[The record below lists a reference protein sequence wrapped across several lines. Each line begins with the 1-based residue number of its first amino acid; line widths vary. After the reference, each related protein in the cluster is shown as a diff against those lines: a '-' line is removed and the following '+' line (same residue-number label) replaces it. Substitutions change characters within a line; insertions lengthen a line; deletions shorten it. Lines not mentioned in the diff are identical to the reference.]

1 MPRIVA
7 EVIFLLKHKKEIKL
21 AVALALA
28 VSILLG
34 LSSFEARCEELR
46 QNVFRLHI
54 IANSNSEFDQA
65 LKLKVRDAVI
75 NETGDIYDRCLD
87 PQSAKEA
94 AIKNKERIYNAA
106 KSVINDAGMDYE
118 VEIEIDTAFFDT
130 RHYETFS
137 LPAGEYEALNI
148 RIGEAKG
155 KNWWC
160 VMYPSLCI
168 ASSGAEITD
177 VVSEDSA
184 EIANNPQ
191 NYVMRFKIVEI
202 YEKLKRH
209 FS

>member
-1 MPRIVA
+1 M
-7 EVIFLLKHKKEIKL
+7 LKHKKEIKF

-28 VSILLG
+28 VSILLS

-87 PQSAKEA
+87 LKSAKEA

-118 VEIEIDTAFFDT
+118 VEIEIGAASFDT

-202 YEKLKRH
+202 YEKLRER

>member
-1 MPRIVA
+1 M
-7 EVIFLLKHKKEIKL
+7 LKHKKEIKL

-28 VSILLG
+28 VSILLS

-87 PQSAKEA
+87 LESAKKA
-94 AIKNKERIYNAA
+94 AVKNKERIYNAA
-106 KSVINDAGMDYE
+106 KSVINAAGMDYE

-168 ASSGAEITD
+168 ASSGAELSD
-177 VVSEDSA
+177 AVSKDSA

-202 YEKLKRH
+202 YEKLKER

>member
-1 MPRIVA
+1 M
-7 EVIFLLKHKKEIKL
+7 LKHKKEIKL

-87 PQSAKEA
+87 LKSAKEA

-106 KSVINDAGMDYE
+106 KSVINAAGMDYE

>member
-1 MPRIVA
+1 MA
-7 EVIFLLKHKKEIKL
+7 EVIFLLKHKNEIKL
-21 AVALALA
+21 AVALALV

-87 PQSAKEA
+87 LKSAKEA

-106 KSVINDAGMDYE
+106 KSVINAAGMDYE

-130 RHYETFS
+130 RHYETF
-137 LPAGEYEALNI
+137 
-148 RIGEAKG
+148 
-155 KNWWC
+155 
-160 VMYPSLCI
+160 
-168 ASSGAEITD
+168 
-177 VVSEDSA
+177 
-184 EIANNPQ
+184 
-191 NYVMRFKIVEI
+191 
-202 YEKLKRH
+202 
-209 FS
+209 

>member
-1 MPRIVA
+1 
-7 EVIFLLKHKKEIKL
+7 LLKHKKEIKL

>member
-1 MPRIVA
+1 M
-7 EVIFLLKHKKEIKL
+7 LKHKKEINL
-21 AVALALA
+21 AVALALV
-28 VSILLG
+28 VSILMS

-54 IANSNSEFDQA
+54 IANSDSEFDQA

-75 NETGDIYDRCLD
+75 NETGDIYDRCLNLE
-87 PQSAKEA
+87 SAKKA
-94 AIKNKERIYNAA
+94 AQENRERIYNAA
-106 KSVINDAGMDYE
+106 KSVINEAGMDYE

-148 RIGEAKG
+148 RIGQAKG

-168 ASSGAEITD
+168 ASSGAELSD
-177 VVSEDSA
+177 AVSEDSA
-184 EIANNPQ
+184 EIASNPQ

-202 YEKLKRH
+202 YENLRER

>member
-1 MPRIVA
+1 M
-7 EVIFLLKHKKEIKL
+7 IFLLKHKKEIKF

-28 VSILLG
+28 VSILLS

-87 PQSAKEA
+87 LKSAKEA

-202 YEKLKRH
+202 YEKLRER

>member
-1 MPRIVA
+1 M
-7 EVIFLLKHKKEIKL
+7 LKHKKEIKF

-28 VSILLG
+28 VSILLS

-87 PQSAKEA
+87 LKSAKEA

-118 VEIEIDTAFFDT
+118 VEIEIGTAFFDT

-202 YEKLKRH
+202 YEKLRER

>member
-1 MPRIVA
+1 M
-7 EVIFLLKHKKEIKL
+7 LKHKKEIKL

-106 KSVINDAGMDYE
+106 KSVINAAGMDYE

>member
-1 MPRIVA
+1 M
-7 EVIFLLKHKKEIKL
+7 LKHKNEIKL
-21 AVALALA
+21 AVALALV

-75 NETGDIYDRCLD
+75 NETGDIYDRCLSIE
-87 PQSAKEA
+87 SAKKA
-94 AIKNKERIYNAA
+94 AEENKERIYNAA
-106 KSVINDAGMDYE
+106 KSVINAAGMDYE
-118 VEIEIDTAFFDT
+118 VEIEIGTAFFDT

-168 ASSGAEITD
+168 ASSGAEISD

-202 YEKLKRH
+202 YEKLRER

>member
-1 MPRIVA
+1 M
-7 EVIFLLKHKKEIKL
+7 IFLLKHKKEINL
-21 AVALALA
+21 AVALALV
-28 VSILLG
+28 VSILMS

-54 IANSNSEFDQA
+54 IANSDSEFDQA

-75 NETGDIYDRCLD
+75 NETGDIYDRCLNLE
-87 PQSAKEA
+87 SAKKA
-94 AIKNKERIYNAA
+94 AQENKERIYNAA
-106 KSVINDAGMDYE
+106 KSVINAAGVDYE
-118 VEIEIDTAFFDT
+118 VEIEIGTAFFDT

-148 RIGEAKG
+148 RIGQAKG

-168 ASSGAEITD
+168 ASSGARLSD
-177 VVSEDSA
+177 AVSEDSA
-184 EIANNPQ
+184 EIASNPQ

-202 YEKLKRH
+202 YENLRER

>member
-1 MPRIVA
+1 M
-7 EVIFLLKHKKEIKL
+7 LKHKKEIKL